1 MIKPACFVKFQRAK
15 ATYYPIESIFG
26 NTIEG
31 VAGAV
36 NVDPEVE
43 SVTGSDLAEECEL
56 GDVPAIALDVKEG
69 ANPCSWSTSLMKPR
83 KPTINVHIPNTTTA
97 ITKVIPLLI
106 AMPKP
111 ESGKSNLRSVM
122 PSARQQ
128 GSRQLKLFHQ
138 GTSFSRLKLKSHFNN
153 KP

>member
-15 ATYYPIESIFG
+15 VTYYPIGSIFG

-36 NVDPEVE
+36 DVAPEVG

-56 GDVPAIALDVKEG
+56 GDVPAIALAVKEG
-69 ANPCSWSTSLMKPR
+69 GKSLLLVDIVEKPR
-83 KPTINVHIPNTTTA
+83 KTTTA

-111 ESGKSNLRSVM
+111 ESGKSDLQSVM

-128 GSRQLKLFHQ
+128 GSRQPKLFHQ
-138 GTSFSRLKLKSHFNN
+138 GTSFSRLKLKSLFNG
-153 KP
+153 KPRQVTVM